1 MNNHT
6 WNLVSPKPKQKV
18 INYKWGFK
26 VKLKPN
32 GSVERYKA
40 CLVAKGFHQT
50 HGLDYFE
57 TFSPVVKS
65 MTVRIMLSLALTFSW
80 SLKQLD
86 VYNAFLN
93 VDLAEDVFI
102 EQPTGFISFT
112 APTHVCKFNKSL
124 YGLKQSPRASYNKL
138 SSCLFQW
145 GFSSSKS
152 DTSVLICW
160 TSYWTSFFSSFAH
173 LFALW

>member
-1 MNNHT
+1 MDIEFQALLNNHT
-6 WNLVSPKPKQKV
+6 WTLVSPKPKQKV
-18 INYKWGFK
+18 IGYKWVFK
-26 VKLKPN
+26 VKLKPD
-32 GSVERYKA
+32 GSMERYEA

-57 TFSPVVKS
+57 TFSPTVKP
-65 MTVRIMLSLALTFSW
+65 TIVRIVLSWALTFSW
-80 SLKQLD
+80 SLKKLD

-138 SSCLFQW
+138 SSCLLQW
-145 GFSSSKS
+145 GFSSSKP
-152 DTSVLICW
+152 DTSVLIC
-160 TSYWTSFFSSFAH
+160 
-173 LFALW
+173 